1 MARSV
6 ATKQSPT
13 LTLPRRRGREG
24 RGLLDCFASLAM
36 TSRHHA
42 LRLFDDGE
50 AHAGPVA
57 MLFRDLAPAVLGLL
71 AGLERTLH
79 LRRAL
84 HQLVEIHRA
93 ELAADHP
100 EIAAVSH
107 DCLLLAELVHCV
119 MGAAGLQRRLAREI
133 FLMVV
138 ADVGASHVLMPY
150 AGDSLTD
157 LLTLHV
163 LHIAEHALLAEIFP
177 CKVVGGQR
185 RGVIGRQ
192 RDEVME
198 DAGALG
204 RIRLEAPDQF
214 VGFDRQRSAVVLS
227 LHQLGAIVLAD
238 VPTAFLP
245 AIVNL

>member
-24 RGLLDCFASLAM
+24 RGLLDFFASLAM

-79 LRRAL
+79 LRGAL
-84 HQLVEIHRA
+84 HQAVEVHRA

-100 EIAAVSH
+100 EIAAVAH
-107 DCLLLAELVHCV
+107 DCLLLAELVHGV
-119 MGAAGLQRRLAREI
+119 MGAAGLEGRLAREI
-133 FLMVV
+133 SLMVV
-138 ADVGASHVLMPY
+138 ADVGAGHVLMLH

-157 LLTLHV
+157 LLTLYV
-163 LHIAEHALLAEIFP
+163 LHIAKHALLAEIFP
-177 CKVVGGQR
+177 RKIVGGQC
-185 RGVIGRQ
+185 RGMVGRQ
-192 RDEVME
+192 RDEMME
-198 DAGALG
+198 DAGAPG
-204 RIRLEAPDQF
+204 RISLEGPNQL
-214 VGFDRQRSAVVLS
+214 VGFDRQRSAVV
-227 LHQLGAIVLAD
+227 
-238 VPTAFLP
+238 
-245 AIVNL
+245 